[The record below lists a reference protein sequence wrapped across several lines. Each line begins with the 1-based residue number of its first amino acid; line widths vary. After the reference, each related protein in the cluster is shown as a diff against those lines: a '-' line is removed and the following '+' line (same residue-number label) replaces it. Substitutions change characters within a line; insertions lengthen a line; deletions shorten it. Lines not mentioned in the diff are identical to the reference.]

1 MITVRT
7 SIHSLGLLEIY
18 DDLRTLVELTCQRRN
33 RKEAFPDLSDGPEA
47 EQRSTFTLRR
57 VQDVLQLLN
66 QRFHALGD
74 GSGAGHYVGLVQRLQ
89 RGAQVVLAVPDQRQT
104 EVAVDRLKALGPKPR
119 RKRRLSRRI
128 QPQGASSNVVIVT
141 DEVLAWFE
149 ARLPK
154 TWFEGPPEVTAD
166 GDEILVVGSLP
177 DVELAR
183 GTLETARAAARAA
196 RIDRFREETREDR
209 VRLAREAERHFRK
222 KVGWGARCGDQLRLF
237 TTISV
242 PVMTR
247 LRMPERS
254 ILDTLVA
261 GGVAR
266 SRSDALAWCVRLV
279 GMHQAD
285 WIKGLR
291 DALVKVDEVRS
302 RGPLN

>member
-1 MITVRT
+1 MI
-7 SIHSLGLLEIY
+7 
-18 DDLRTLVELTCQRRN
+18 Q
-33 RKEAFPDLSDGPEA
+33 EA
-47 EQRSTFTLRR
+47 
-57 VQDVLQLLN
+57 
-66 QRFHALGD
+66 
-74 GSGAGHYVGLVQRLQ
+74 
-89 RGAQVVLAVPDQRQT
+89 RG
-104 EVAVDRLKALGPKPR
+104 
-119 RKRRLSRRI
+119 
-128 QPQGASSNVVIVT
+128 
-141 DEVLAWFE
+141 WFE
-149 ARLPK
+149 SRLPK
-154 TWFEGPPEVTAD
+154 DWFAGPPEVSAD
-166 GDEILVVGSLP
+166 GEEILVVGVLP
-177 DVELAR
+177 DVELAG
-183 GTLETARAAARAA
+183 GTSRDARAAARNA

-209 VRLAREAERHFRK
+209 VRIAREAERRFRR
-222 KVGWGARCGDQLRLF
+222 KVAWGARCGDQEKIF

-302 RGPLN
+302 KGPLN